1 MKDVEIYIESLGET
15 FGTNEMFKAEYL
27 HDSFIRISTL
37 NYILTA
43 KNLDDKF
50 FDTLIEK
57 LLEKDQ
63 KMSDG
68 NVKFYTNSLFHR
80 ERFRLLQTVLI
91 FLPKLAERNHELI
104 MNFCEKSLLVE
115 NQPSLRA
122 LTEWIYIRILISR
135 IHKIDVSSLWTK
147 VGSNLESKK
156 IGYAFSWLNIL
167 SHVAPFVS
175 EIEKVILNSNN
186 EEFVLN

>member
-1 MKDVEIYIESLGET
+1 MYSRHMKDVEIYIESLGET
-15 FGTNEMFKAEYL
+15 FGTNELFKAEYL

-37 NYILTA
+37 NYLLTS
-43 KNLDDKF
+43 KTLDEKF
-50 FDTLIEK
+50 FDTLIVK
-57 LLEKDQ
+57 LIEKDQ
-63 KMSDG
+63 KMSEG

-91 FLPKLAERNHELI
+91 LLPKLAERNHEAI
-104 MNFCEKSLLVE
+104 MSFCEKALLVE

-135 IHKIDVSSLWTK
+135 IDKIDISSLWSK
-147 VGSNLESKK
+147 VGANLESKK

-167 SHVAPFVS
+167 SHVAPFIP
-175 EIEKVILNSNN
+175 ENNKVIKAK
-186 EEFVLN
+186 VL